1 MSENDRIVR
10 VILDSYPA
18 AQAIYLFGSYGTADE
33 WPDSDVDIAVLLPP
47 DTAKQVASLAF
58 SKVRA
63 ALERLLGK
71 DVDLINLRLVPTV
84 FQKEITM
91 AERRI
96 YCADTYAADEFEMLV
111 LSFYQELNE
120 NRQEILAAFWKT
132 RRAYPV

>member
-1 MSENDRIVR
+1 MSENDSIVR
-10 VILDSYPA
+10 VILDGYPA
-18 AQAIYLFGSYGTADE
+18 TQAIYLFGSYGTADE

-47 DTAKQVASLAF
+47 DTAKQAAPMAF

-63 ALERLLGK
+63 ALEQLLGK
-71 DVDLINLRLVPTV
+71 EVDLINLRLVPTV

-96 YCADTYAADEFEMLV
+96 YCADTYASDEFEMLV

-120 NRQEILAAFWKT
+120 NRQEILEAFWKT